1 MSEKIIYPTID
12 TFESEVIKS
21 DIPVLVDFYADWC
34 GPCQSIAPILN
45 ELAEQY
51 DGKLKICKIN
61 VDENQKL
68 AISHQV
74 MSIPTMLIF
83 KGGEIKDRIVGAMPK
98 PVLEGKIN
106 AVL

>member
-1 MSEKIIYPTID
+1 MSDKIKYPNID
-12 TFESEVIKS
+12 SFEAEVLKS

>member
-1 MSEKIIYPTID
+1 MSDKIKYPNID
-12 TFESEVIKS
+12 SFEAEVLKS

-34 GPCQSIAPILN
+34 GPCQSIAPVLN

>member
-1 MSEKIIYPTID
+1 MSEKIKYPNND
-12 TFESEVIKS
+12 TFESEVLKS
-21 DIPVLVDFYADWC
+21 NIPVLVDFYADWC
-34 GPCQSIAPILN
+34 GPCQSIAPILS

-51 DGKLKICKIN
+51 DGKIKICKIN
-61 VDENQKL
+61 VDNEQKL

-83 KGGEIKDRIVGAMPK
+83 KDGKIVDKIIGAMPK
-98 PVLEGKIN
+98 PVLEGKLN

>member
-1 MSEKIIYPTID
+1 MSDKIKYPNID
-12 TFESEVIKS
+12 SFEAEVLKS

-34 GPCQSIAPILN
+34 GPCQSIAPVLN

-61 VDENQKL
+61 VDDNQKL

-98 PVLEGKIN
+98 PALEGKIN